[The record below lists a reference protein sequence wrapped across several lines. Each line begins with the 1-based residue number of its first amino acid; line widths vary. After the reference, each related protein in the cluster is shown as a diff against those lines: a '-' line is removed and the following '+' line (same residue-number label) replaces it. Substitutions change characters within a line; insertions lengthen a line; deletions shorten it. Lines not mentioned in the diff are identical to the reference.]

1 MLKAAR
7 GGRGRGRGRVWRR
20 ADVEGKEGK
29 RCERAER

>member
-1 MLKAAR
+1 MLKAGR
-7 GGRGRGRGRVWRR
+7 RGRGLGR